1 MLEKAKNLQADLVIF
16 DLEDGCAPGTKTQAR
31 HLVIDALKAGGF
43 GSTVRCVRVNAWSS
57 PWTHVDVI
65 ALLEHAGDC
74 VDTIMLPK
82 VEDPA
87 QVVALDLL
95 LTQLESLNGL
105 MVGEIGI
112 EAQIET
118 ARGLI
123 VAEQIA
129 CASPRVESLVFG
141 PADYMA
147 SVQMRSLAVGEQPT
161 GYLSGDAYHHALMT
175 VLVAARAH
183 GREAIDGPYLS
194 VDNRDGFMQAAG
206 RSSALGF
213 DGIWVIHPEQIAIA
227 NEIFGPRQEDYD
239 HAENILDAYAWCT
252 SPEGGYRGAAILG
265 GEVIDAGTRK
275 MALVIAAKGRAAGLT
290 RTRQWSAPTGTD

>member
-1 MLEKAKNLQADLVIF
+1 MLEKAKSLEADLVIF
-16 DLEDGCAPGTKTQAR
+16 DLEDGCAPGTKAHAR

-43 GSTVRCVRVNAWSS
+43 GSTVRCVRVNGWSS

-65 ALLEHAGDC
+65 ALLERAGDC

-105 MVGEIGI
+105 LVGEIGI

-147 SVQMRSLAVGEQPT
+147 SVQMRSLAVGEQPS
-161 GYLSGDAYHHALMT
+161 GYLS
-175 VLVAARAH
+175 
-183 GREAIDGPYLS
+183 
-194 VDNRDGFMQAAG
+194 
-206 RSSALGF
+206 
-213 DGIWVIHPEQIAIA
+213 VIHPEQIAIA
-227 NEIFGPRQEDYD
+227 NEMFGPRQDDYD

-290 RTRQWSAPTGTD
+290 RTRRWSAPTEPIG